1 MESTRSEYYRAV
13 LARCQAEIER
23 CREQLLSGKVDVQGS
38 VDGLADWCG
47 EKRMIETEQAEEI
60 AAEEFE
66 YTYTELK
73 APFPW
78 FGGKSRVASLV
89 WDYFGN
95 VDNYV
100 EPFAGSLAVLL
111 GRPHAPQTE
120 TVNDLD
126 CYLSNFWRAMTR
138 DPVSLAY
145 HSDWPVNEADL
156 HARHLWLVNQDEF
169 RERMKT
175 DPDFYDVKI
184 AGWWVWGISQ
194 WIGSG
199 WCSRPEWTGRTNAA
213 RTARGIHGAAGNAE
227 TWNCRPALNP
237 PMGVHRQMPELG
249 AGSGAKRGHTIHKG
263 VFSDQVSTFRKRPMI
278 HGGHFGKGVHQE
290 DLSVESVTQKLPK
303 LGNKNTGGVH
313 APHRKLPSL
322 GDDGRGV
329 ARQIPHLGNAG
340 MGVNATPPEQIPH
353 LADAGMGV
361 HAKRP
366 HLSGRGTGIGIHS
379 DERAS
384 ALAGYFEALYT
395 RLRRVRVCCGD
406 WKRVTGPS
414 VTVKH
419 GVCGIF
425 LDPPYDM
432 RVVSRPETG
441 RDGAAPSDGLYANHD
456 NDLSREVREW
466 AIANGANPLLRIA
479 LCGYEGEH
487 RMPEDWACVPWKA
500 HGGYGSQRGGK
511 GNDNANRERIWFSPH
526 CLTEGPLFS
535 GGLFE

>member
-1 MESTRSEYYRAV
+1 MNYGDEI
-13 LARCQAEIER
+13 ARCDREIENAER
-23 CREQLLSGKVDVQGS
+23 DLRAGGD
-38 VDGLADWCG
+38 VDGLTLMLSDWHE
-47 EKRMIETEQAEEI
+47 EKRMIEAEQQAAE
-60 AAEEFE
+60 AEEFE
-66 YTYTELK
+66 FTYTELK
-73 APFPW
+73 SPFPW
-78 FGGKSRVASLV
+78 FGGKSRVASIV

-111 GRPHAPQTE
+111 GRPHQAQTE

-126 CYLSNFWRAMTR
+126 CYLANFWRAMTSE
-138 DPVSLAY
+138 PHKLAEFC
-145 HSDWPVNEADL
+145 DWPVNEADL

-175 DPDFYDVKI
+175 DSFFYDVRI

-213 RTARGIHGAAGNAE
+213 RTPRGVHAMAAATAE
-227 TWNCRPALNP
+227 TPWLARPALSTEGQ
-237 PMGVHRQMPELG
+237 GVH
-249 AGSGAKRGHTIHKG
+249 
-263 VFSDQVSTFRKRPMI
+263 RKRPMV
-278 HGGHFGKGVHQE
+278 HGGHFGKGIHQAE
-290 DLSVESVTQKLPK
+290 LRGGRNVANLTGSGQQRPA
-303 LGNKNTGGVH
+303 LGDDGRGV
-313 APHRKLPSL
+313 HRKLPSL
-322 GDDGRGV
+322 GDAGRGV

-340 MGVNATPPEQIPH
+340 MGINATPEQIPH
-353 LADAGMGV
+353 LADGGMGV

-366 HLSGRGTGIGIHS
+366 HLSGRGTGIGVHS
-379 DERAS
+379 DERVNT
-384 ALAGYFEALYT
+384 LLGYFEALHS

-432 RVVSRPETG
+432 RVVSDASSG

-456 NDLSREVREW
+456 NDLSREVRSW
-466 AIANGANPLLRIA
+466 AIENGANPLLRIA

-487 RMPEDWACVPWKA
+487 AMPDDWACVPWKA

-511 GNDNANRERIWFSPH
+511 GNENAHRERIWFSPH
-526 CLTEGPLFS
+526 CVTEGPLFA